1 MELTSEQ
8 RARLG
13 SWVEEGKGLSDIQKL
28 LKEEFEMNLT
38 FMDVRFLVSDQELR
52 LKALKKQKLDE
63 AVAME
68 EGGQPEPPGDEYT
81 LEEEE
86 ASSGKGVSV
95 EVDKVVRPGATASGS
110 VTFSNGKKAEWH
122 IDQYGQLG
130 IVPPEEGFQPP
141 EADIQEFQVELRNA
155 LQRPSF

>member
-1 MELTSEQ
+1 
-8 RARLG
+8 
-13 SWVEEGKGLSDIQKL
+13 
-28 LKEEFEMNLT
+28 MNLT

-52 LKALKKQKLDE
+52 LKALKKKKLEE

-68 EGGQPEPPGDEYT
+68 EGGQLEPPGDEYT

-86 ASSGKGVSV
+86 ASSGTGVSV

-141 EADIQEFQVELRNA
+141 QEDLGTA
-155 LQRPSF
+155 GQRPTK